1 MNATSLRASARRI
14 APLAWPV
21 FVGQLAVLAFST
33 TDTVLIARYSALDLA
48 AIAVGGATYI
58 TIFIGCM
65 GVVLAVGPIAG
76 QLFGAGRLAESGR
89 QLHQAMWLAL
99 LLSAIGCAVLV
110 FPEPFMRI
118 SRAAPEVEAKVRAYL
133 GALAFALPAALVF
146 TDFRGFNTAVSRP
159 KIVMLLQLGALVLKI
174 PLTALLVYGIDLP
187 TPFGS
192 LAVPSLGAP
201 GCGIATAIVMNLQ
214 LGVAWQVLRR
224 DPFYARFELGR
235 RLAAPHRASLAA
247 LLRLGGPMG
256 ASIMIEVT
264 GFTFLALFIS
274 RLGSAPVA
282 GHQVA
287 ANLVALMF
295 MMPLAIANASGT
307 LVAQRIGAG
316 DAADARHLSWHGL
329 LIGVS
334 CATLLGATVYLLRG
348 PIVALYTHDTVI
360 AAAAFPLLAWVVLF
374 HIADAAQTV
383 AAFVLRAYRIATVPL
398 VIYAVAIW
406 GVGLG
411 GGYAL
416 AFDASGAV
424 PPALRG
430 APGFWAAAT
439 VGLMLAGAGMSAFLA
454 WVLRRQRVLARD
466 TAAAASASAG

>member
-1 MNATSLRASARRI
+1 
-14 APLAWPV
+14 
-21 FVGQLAVLAFST
+21 
-33 TDTVLIARYSALDLA
+33 
-48 AIAVGGATYI
+48 
-58 TIFIGCM
+58 
-65 GVVLAVGPIAG
+65 
-76 QLFGAGRLAESGR
+76 
-89 QLHQAMWLAL
+89 
-99 LLSAIGCAVLV
+99 
-110 FPEPFMRI
+110 
-118 SRAAPEVEAKVRAYL
+118 
-133 GALAFALPAALVF
+133 
-146 TDFRGFNTAVSRP
+146 
-159 KIVMLLQLGALVLKI
+159 
-174 PLTALLVYGIDLP
+174 
-187 TPFGS
+187 
-192 LAVPSLGAP
+192 
-201 GCGIATAIVMNLQ
+201 
-214 LGVAWQVLRR
+214 
-224 DPFYARFELGR
+224 
-235 RLAAPHRASLAA
+235 
-247 LLRLGGPMG
+247 
-256 ASIMIEVT
+256 MIEVT

-274 RLGSAPVA
+274 RLGAAPVA
-282 GHQVA
+282 GHQIA

-329 LIGVS
+329 LIGVG
-334 CATLLGATVYLLRG
+334 CASLLGAAVYLSRAV
-348 PIVALYTHDTVI
+348 IVGLYTHDAVI

-374 HIADAAQTV
+374 HVADAAQTV

-454 WVLRRQRVLARD
+454 KSMKPRSTSVRDAASPARGRRRRGLARRD
-466 TAAAASASAG
+466 QLAFDRRREDAHPGALLGSAGDDRVEDAAQCVASSSAAADLRTRRSILLRALPPVRCNARPVPAVRSLL